1 MVEKQAYST
10 LTIQNNIFDVLRV
23 SEHANVRFTNYLIFN
38 SHELSSYYTA
48 IPILGHQTVRFG
60 PFKMAC
66 FFIKFVAGFSPNQTP
81 TQNSR

>member
-38 SHELSSYYTA
+38 SHELSSQYTA
-48 IPILGHQTVRFG
+48 MPLLRHWTI
-60 PFKMAC
+60 
-66 FFIKFVAGFSPNQTP
+66 
-81 TQNSR
+81 